1 MRVKTTF
8 RDFDDTDCDIRAV
21 IGDTLKIVQQ
31 VRENKTELNRTGT
44 LLKPFDMSYFDLVG
58 KAVDHLLERLY
69 RCRQSNIRGFIRAD
83 RCAQYFGERAYKE
96 VDLAERRRGESNVLD
111 VQLPRCSEMMD
122 GLIAD
127 AVLVGAVMLELRDVA
142 GVLLGEVMACNT
154 NEERTHMILVTVEK
168 RFVVRDALCG
178 GLVIVLENIERF

>member
-1 MRVKTTF
+1 
-8 RDFDDTDCDIRAV
+8 
-21 IGDTLKIVQQ
+21 
-31 VRENKTELNRTGT
+31 
-44 LLKPFDMSYFDLVG
+44 MSYFDLVG
-58 KAVDHLLERLY
+58 QAVDHLLERLH

-111 VQLPRCSEMMD
+111 VQLPRCTENIDRM
-122 GLIAD
+122 IAD
-127 AVLVGAVMLELRDVA
+127 ALKIADHMQQLRDLPA
-142 GVLLGEVMACNT
+142 VLLGEVMACNT